1 MMQLSEQIKTL
12 ETYGSAFSDRDE
24 LQGGLKP
31 STLTTFQMN
40 LGKLCNQ
47 ACRHCHVEAGPNR
60 TELMTEETILQ
71 CLEVIR
77 NTPSIQTVDVTGG
90 APEMN
95 PHFKMLVEELHKLGK
110 HIIDRCNLTI
120 LEEPG
125 YEYLY
130 DFLKE
135 HKVEII
141 ASLPHYASSKTD
153 NQRGRGVFD
162 KSVIALQKLNKMGYG
177 TGSEESLPLNL
188 VYNPNGLFLSGSQ
201 SQLEREF
208 KENLMRKYN
217 ITFHNLYCINNIPIN
232 RFLDSL
238 VRKDKFQEYMD
249 ILVQAYNPSTVDGL
263 MCRSQVSVSYDGRLF
278 DCDFNQMLDLEVES
292 EGHIRDFNLDSFSK
306 RSIKVLN
313 HCYGCTAGS
322 GSSCGGALE

>member
-1 MMQLSEQIKTL
+1 MKLAEQISILDEFPEHFK
-12 ETYGSAFSDRDE
+12 DRKE
-24 LQGGLKP
+24 LKKGLRP

-47 ACRHCHVEAGPNR
+47 VYRHCHVEAGPHR
-60 TELMTEETILQ
+60 KELMSQETIKQ
-71 CLEVIR
+71 CLDVIA
-77 NTPSIQTVDVTGG
+77 SIPTIHTVDVTGG

-95 PHFKMLVEELHKLGK
+95 PHFKMLIQEVHHLGK

-120 LEEPG
+120 LEEPE

-130 DFLKE
+130 DFLLE
-135 HKVEII
+135 HKVEIV

-153 NQRGRGVFD
+153 QQRGRGVFD
-162 KSVIALQKLNKMGYG
+162 KSIIALQKLNQLGYG
-177 TGSEESLPLNL
+177 KSEKNGLSLNL
-188 VYNPNGLFLSGSQ
+188 IYNPSGLFLSSSQ

-217 ITFHNLYCINNIPIN
+217 ITFDNLYCINNIPIN
-232 RFLDSL
+232 RFLTSL
-238 VRKDKFQEYMD
+238 VRKGKFSEYME
-249 ILVQAYNPSTVDGL
+249 LLAQAYNPSTVDNL
-263 MCRSQVSVSYDGRLF
+263 MCRSHISVSYDGRLF

-292 EGHIRDFNLDSFSK
+292 ENHIRDFNLESFAK
-306 RSIKVLN
+306 RSIQVFN